1 MSGLDFHATLLLK
14 ALTSDFIRN
23 EVLQLFSLKTKQ
35 FLAASASLLILGIAG
50 PVFAAPAAG
59 PDQVPNPYVSYA
71 TYQDAARVLGFCPLT
86 LSRDSG
92 YALDGI
98 SVISGRSSDLSFVRL
113 GQPETK
119 VRIRTALKNNMPK
132 ETLGGVYG
140 VKWNKQPVNKTI
152 VSMARL
158 GPRSFAACWETGNY
172 VFAVQGKGME
182 EAAFQSL
189 LTNSLVEDAE
199 HYFISLPKEKEEGK
213 KTVYSHLSGRGSRA
227 VSRGLLGGTPKYGF
241 LDFCRFCLILL

>member
-132 ETLGGVYG
+132 ETLSGVYG

-172 VFAVQGKGME
+172 VFAVQGKGLE

-199 HYFISLPKEKEEGK
+199 HYFISLQKEKEEGK
-213 KTVYSHLSGRGSRA
+213 KTVYSNL
-227 VSRGLLGGTPKYGF
+227 
-241 LDFCRFCLILL
+241 

>member
-1 MSGLDFHATLLLK
+1 M
-14 ALTSDFIRN
+14 
-23 EVLQLFSLKTKQ
+23 FSLKTKQ

-50 PVFAAPAAG
+50 PVFAA

-213 KTVYSHLSGRGSRA
+213 KTVYSNL
-227 VSRGLLGGTPKYGF
+227 
-241 LDFCRFCLILL
+241 

>member
-14 ALTSDFIRN
+14 ALTSDSIRN

-119 VRIRTALKNNMPK
+119 VRIRTALKNHMPK
-132 ETLGGVYG
+132 ETLSGVYG

-172 VFAVQGKGME
+172 VFAVQGKGLE

-199 HYFISLPKEKEEGK
+199 HYFISLQKEKEEGK
-213 KTVYSHLSGRGSRA
+213 KTVYSNL
-227 VSRGLLGGTPKYGF
+227 
-241 LDFCRFCLILL
+241 

>member
-1 MSGLDFHATLLLK
+1 M
-14 ALTSDFIRN
+14 
-23 EVLQLFSLKTKQ
+23 FSLVMKRI
-35 FLAASASLLILGIAG
+35 LAAAASLLILGIAG
-50 PVFAAPAAG
+50 PAFAAPAAG
-59 PDQVPNPYVSYA
+59 PAITNPYVSYA

-113 GQPETK
+113 GQPETR
-119 VRIRTALKNNMPK
+119 VRIRTALKNHMPK
-132 ETLGGVYG
+132 ETLSGVYG

-172 VFAVQGKGME
+172 VFAVQGKGLE

-199 HYFISLPKEKEEGK
+199 HYFISLQKEKEEGK
-213 KTVYSHLSGRGSRA
+213 KTVYSNL
-227 VSRGLLGGTPKYGF
+227 
-241 LDFCRFCLILL
+241 